1 MSDVAQKLENMI
13 PFNAASAVVVPFIET
28 EDGVMF
34 CFGTAAFG
42 VLEADTDT
50 FAPGCIYIKSLT
62 AGSSI
67 AYFNVGTRAAP
78 NFDVMTIT

>member
-1 MSDVAQKLENMI
+1 MSDVAEKLENMI
-13 PFNAASAVVVPFIET
+13 PFNAASAVVISTLET
-28 EDGVMF
+28 EDGVMY
-34 CFGTAAFG
+34 CFGTAAYT
-42 VLEADTDT
+42 VLEAVTDR

-67 AYFNVGTRAAP
+67 AYFNVGTKASP